1 MKFINLLFVILAAIA
16 VCSVH
21 AQTGTPALTQPALKS
36 NFPATPSVFERQEI
50 RAQLLPLRYTT
61 IAAEIGA
68 KKQSL
73 RDATNIDS
81 GSITNLSDVKSLWD
95 TDILGETPYR

>member
-1 MKFINLLFVILAAIA
+1 MLNIDVNRAIDVHKKQVRIKREILFKDLDV
-16 VCSVH
+16 
-21 AQTGTPALTQPALKS
+21 QFMRALEVG
-36 NFPATPSVFERQEI
+36 N
-50 RAQLLPLRYTT
+50 TT
-61 IAAEIGA
+61 LAAEIGA
-68 KKQSL
+68 KKQAL

>member
-1 MKFINLLFVILAAIA
+1 MLNINVNRAMDVHKNQVRTKREILFKDLDV
-16 VCSVH
+16 
-21 AQTGTPALTQPALKS
+21 QFMRALEVG
-36 NFPATPSVFERQEI
+36 N
-50 RAQLLPLRYTT
+50 TT
-61 IAAEIGA
+61 LAAEIGA
-68 KKQSL
+68 KKQAL

>member
-1 MKFINLLFVILAAIA
+1 MLNIDVNRALDVHKKQVRTKREILFKDLDI
-16 VCSVH
+16 
-21 AQTGTPALTQPALKS
+21 QFMRALEVGNTEL
-36 NFPATPSVFERQEI
+36 
-50 RAQLLPLRYTT
+50 
-61 IAAEIGA
+61 AAEIGA